1 MNKPILNLLS
11 PAKLN
16 LFLHITGR
24 RNDGYHQIQ
33 TFFQLLDLGDQ
44 MSFTSNDKGLIR
56 LDCPNLDVPVKDN
69 LIYRAA
75 LLLKSH
81 CGSDSGADITIDK
94 QLPHGG
100 GLGGGSSNT
109 ATTLLAL
116 NHLWNCNLSLTELAA
131 LGLQIGAD
139 VPLFVHGSTA
149 WAEGIGE
156 KLQAIEYQEKSL
168 PNHYVVIKPDCSV
181 STEQIFSH
189 QQLTRN
195 TSPITIAAFFEHGSH
210 NDCEAVVKQLYPE
223 VELALK
229 WLNQFAF
236 AQLTGTG
243 ACIYA
248 AFPNE
253 EDARHTLEQLPD
265 NLTGYLARGISTS
278 PVHKV
283 LGLVPG

>member
-1 MNKPILNLLS
+1 MNKKCLKLLS

-33 TFFQLLDLGDQ
+33 TFFQLLDLGDH
-44 MSFTSNDKGLIR
+44 MTFTENHTGLIT
-56 LDCPNLDVPVKDN
+56 LNSLNLDIPIKDN

-75 LLLKSH
+75 LSLKAH
-81 CGSDSGADITIDK
+81 CHSKNGADITINK

-100 GLGGGSSNT
+100 GLGGGSSNA

-116 NHLWNCNLSLTELAA
+116 NQLWNCNLSLTELAG

-139 VPLFVHGSTA
+139 VPLFVYGSTA

-156 KLQAIEYQEKSL
+156 KLQVIEYPEKSL
-168 PNHYVVIKPDCSV
+168 PNYYVVIKPNCSV

-195 TSPITIAAFFEHGSH
+195 TSPITIAAFFNEGGH

-223 VELALK
+223 VEFSLN
-229 WLNQFAF
+229 WLNAFAS

-248 AFPNE
+248 AFLHE
-253 EDARHTLEQLPD
+253 EDARNTLEQLPND
-265 NLTGYLARGISTS
+265 LIGYLARGIPTS
-278 PVHKV
+278 PVHEV
-283 LGLVPG
+283 LGLAPG